1 MEKHYRLYLL
11 KNRLKHYYYRW
22 NAPKEWIQYDKII
35 ANSIP
40 VIIINYNRCQTLMQM
55 VEWLQNLNDKV
66 SIIIVD
72 NASTYPPLLEYYD
85 SLDYPNT
92 QVLRFAE
99 NHCLNKVIAIS
110 QTMKSNDYYV
120 ITDSDLIPYPDTSP
134 DMLSRMKTCLL
145 YTSPSPRDKRQSRMP
160 SSA

>member
-1 MEKHYRLYLL
+1 MGKIGRFEKHFPKSSTNYLMEKHYRLYLL

-22 NAPKEWIQYDKII
+22 NAPKKWIQYDKIT

-85 SLDYPNT
+85 
-92 QVLRFAE
+92 
-99 NHCLNKVIAIS
+99 
-110 QTMKSNDYYV
+110 
-120 ITDSDLIPYPDTSP
+120 
-134 DMLSRMKTCLL
+134 CLL
-145 YTSPSPRDKRQSRMP
+145 YTSPSPRDRG
-160 SSA
+160 